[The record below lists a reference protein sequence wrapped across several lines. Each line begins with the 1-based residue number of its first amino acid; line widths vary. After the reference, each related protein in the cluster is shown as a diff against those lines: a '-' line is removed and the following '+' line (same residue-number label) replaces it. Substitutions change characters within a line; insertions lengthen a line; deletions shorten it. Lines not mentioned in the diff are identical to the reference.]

1 MASSPVQQGT
11 LASMIIMSLPEHYFT
26 GDASLMLTLIVA
38 MHLPVE
44 TPEDVSSSTNTYL
57 IKPPLSGIIRQD

>member
-1 MASSPVQQGT
+1 M
-11 LASMIIMSLPEHYFT
+11 LIMSLPEHYLT
-26 GDASLMLTLIVA
+26 VDASLMLTLIVA